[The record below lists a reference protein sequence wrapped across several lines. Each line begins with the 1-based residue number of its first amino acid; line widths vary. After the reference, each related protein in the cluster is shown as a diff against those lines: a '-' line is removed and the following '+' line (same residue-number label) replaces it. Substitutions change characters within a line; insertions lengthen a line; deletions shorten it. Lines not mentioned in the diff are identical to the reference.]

1 MKRNLLLRAITSLIL
16 LSCGEDCNEDN
27 TEQNTI
33 SQKIIG
39 TWIIVKKESNG
50 TNVPVL
56 APCVNLGSFVFNSD
70 QKLYEN
76 YNAVVNNNCIVDTDS
91 YSYSID
97 ENDKK
102 ITTENQQN
110 DVLIYVVSKLS
121 DNELVLVNK
130 EGSDT
135 TKYTLSK

>member
-1 MKRNLLLRAITSLIL
+1 MDYCKKRKQWDKCS
-16 LSCGEDCNEDN
+16 
-27 TEQNTI
+27 
-33 SQKIIG
+33 
-39 TWIIVKKESNG
+39 
-50 TNVPVL
+50 VL

>member
-1 MKRNLLLRAITSLIL
+1 MQYSHFLIEKYSLNCVRD
-16 LSCGEDCNEDN
+16 SDN
-27 TEQNTI
+27 YT
-33 SQKIIG
+33 
-39 TWIIVKKESNG
+39 
-50 TNVPVL
+50 
-56 APCVNLGSFVFNSD
+56 
-70 QKLYEN
+70 
-76 YNAVVNNNCIVDTDS
+76 
-91 YSYSID
+91 YSVD
-97 ENDKK
+97 ENNKK